1 MVLLDVRADRM
12 ATSNESWKECV
23 EWLTRCDVLRRDH
36 KTNWPEASVIDLAN
50 TLRDGVLLCNLLN
63 VLDPGCIDLKDVNQK
78 PQLAQFLCL
87 RNIKT
92 FLQTCHDIFGLKEN
106 DLFEPSMLFELND
119 FFKVL
124 NTLSKLSNCVKV
136 QRKQIIA
143 NGCGVAGPP
152 VWEHGDRGWMH
163 FTIRC
168 PQFVD
173 RDEEL
178 YEELCYVTFSSVP
191 PEECITNSR
200 VCPLMS
206 SNQFWLGNL
215 EQQVGSIEVLVS
227 AVLKIGYYHCWSLHS
242 LMSSSLYLGAID
254 DDVSCCVR
262 DEEVEYCAYY
272 ARINEVYEDLCS
284 IVSRAEPEMLQ
295 HCVSQDPSVNNH
307 SLEKRDYVIKE
318 LVETEKNYVDVL
330 ATVQRSFMR
339 PLSSFIREED
349 MKAIFSGM
357 KELSEIHSGFHSHLR
372 KAVAPNSST
381 RLSDVF
387 INWREKFLI
396 YGEYCAHL
404 TSAQELIQDLCSRN
418 EVVNQQVI
426 KCQEEANGGKF
437 KLRDILS
444 VPMQRILKYHLLLDK
459 LIQETQPSQ
468 EHQGASLELQGV
480 PFRVKIT
487 KELVWSYR
495 NHEDYRGLER
505 AKEAMVD
512 VAQYINE
519 VKRDSDTLAIMSSI
533 QVTVVRGQNNT
544 LVTCVFVPQDS
555 ISDLDMPE
563 NTELK
568 DYGRLL
574 KDGELKIKAHDDQK
588 IKTRYIFVFDQ
599 VIIMCKSLRVY
610 QVSLLH
616 LQGETYSY
624 RESLRLQEYKIEDVH
639 TRRTLRTDARWSYQF
654 YLVRKS
660 ERTAYTLYARTE
672 DNKRKWMKVYCY
684 VSCPRDNLEPSV
696 CRNTTHTFKMNTFEQ
711 ATTCHHCS
719 KFLKGIILQQIPQ
732 GYYTPGMY
740 LQATT
745 CHHCSKFLKGIILQG
760 YLCGECSIA
769 VHKQCIEFSG
779 RCHRSGAPPEPPPR
793 PPRLD
798 PPPILW
804 PDPSL
809 KDHLWFVGEMGRDRA
824 SALLERHMD
833 GTYLLRVRPQGA
845 THPNETIYA
854 LSLKTDDRV
863 KHMKVYER
871 TMEGVPHYFLSE
883 SRFFRSITDLIGCY
897 EHSSLG
903 ENFVGLDVTLKWP
916 FRRIIAIA
924 EFDFNPSESNQLPL
938 RKGCQVIV
946 LSKEGDYKGWWK
958 GKVQDRV
965 GFFPKDYVREVS
977 ETD

>member
-1 MVLLDVRADRM
+1 MCC
-12 ATSNESWKECV
+12 S
-23 EWLTRCDVLRRDH
+23 
-36 KTNWPEASVIDLAN
+36 
-50 TLRDGVLLCNLLN
+50 
-63 VLDPGCIDLKDVNQK
+63 
-78 PQLAQFLCL
+78 
-87 RNIKT
+87 
-92 FLQTCHDIFGLKEN
+92 
-106 DLFEPSMLFELND
+106 
-119 FFKVL
+119 
-124 NTLSKLSNCVKV
+124 
-136 QRKQIIA
+136 
-143 NGCGVAGPP
+143 
-152 VWEHGDRGWMH
+152 
-163 FTIRC
+163 
-168 PQFVD
+168 
-173 RDEEL
+173 
-178 YEELCYVTFSSVP
+178 
-191 PEECITNSR
+191 
-200 VCPLMS
+200 
-206 SNQFWLGNL
+206 
-215 EQQVGSIEVLVS
+215 
-227 AVLKIGYYHCWSLHS
+227 
-242 LMSSSLYLGAID
+242 D
-254 DDVSCCVR
+254 DDVSCCIR
-262 DEEVEYCAYY
+262 DEEVEYCTYY

-284 IVSRAEPEMLQ
+284 IVSRAEPED
-295 HCVSQDPSVNNH
+295 SSVNNH

-459 LIQETQPSQ
+459 LIQETQP
-468 EHQGASLELQGV
+468 
-480 PFRVKIT
+480 
-487 KELVWSYR
+487 

-519 VKRDSDTLAIMSSI
+519 VKRDTDTLAIMSSI
-533 QVTVVRGQNNT
+533 Q
-544 LVTCVFVPQDS
+544 DS
-555 ISDLDMPE
+555 ISELDMPE

-599 VIIMCKSLRVY
+599 VIIMCKSLR
-610 QVSLLH
+610 
-616 LQGETYSY
+616 GETYSF

-639 TRRTLRTDARWSYQF
+639 TRRTLRSDARWSYQF

-672 DNKRKWMKVYCY
+672 DNKRKWMKAIHDAM
-684 VSCPRDNLEPSV
+684 DNLEPSV
-696 CRNTTHTFKMNTFEQ
+696 CRNTTHTFKMNTFE
-711 ATTCHHCS
+711 
-719 KFLKGIILQQIPQ
+719 
-732 GYYTPGMY
+732 
-740 LQATT
+740 QATT

-798 PPPILW
+798 PPPNLW

-871 TMEGVPHYFLSE
+871 TMEGVPHYYLSE

-958 GKVQDRV
+958 GKAQDRV
-965 GFFPKDYVREVS
+965 SPVYPLGHLAPNISINLE
-977 ETD
+977 

>member
-1 MVLLDVRADRM
+1 MVFLDVRADRM

-136 QRKQIIA
+136 QRKQIIYLMLALLVRKARLVRYSPSLGPMLGMKMRVQKLNGRRLLACVSPSA

-191 PEECITNSR
+191 PEFSWHLFVACAR
-200 VCPLMS
+200 LFCVCAS
-206 SNQFWLGNL
+206 LGRMCC
-215 EQQVGSIEVLVS
+215 S
-227 AVLKIGYYHCWSLHS
+227 
-242 LMSSSLYLGAID
+242 D

-284 IVSRAEPEMLQ
+284 IVSRAEPE
-295 HCVSQDPSVNNH
+295 DPSVNNH

-349 MKAIFSGM
+349 MKSIFSGM

-459 LIQETQPSQ
+459 LIQETQPVSSPPQ
-468 EHQGASLELQGV
+468 TAQSGVSKHQGVSLELQGV
-480 PFRVKIT
+480 PVRV
-487 KELVWSYR
+487 
-495 NHEDYRGLER
+495 
-505 AKEAMVD
+505 
-512 VAQYINE
+512 
-519 VKRDSDTLAIMSSI
+519 
-533 QVTVVRGQNNT
+533 
-544 LVTCVFVPQDS
+544 
-555 ISDLDMPE
+555 
-563 NTELK
+563 
-568 DYGRLL
+568 
-574 KDGELKIKAHDDQK
+574 
-588 IKTRYIFVFDQ
+588 
-599 VIIMCKSLRVY
+599 
-610 QVSLLH
+610 
-616 LQGETYSY
+616 ET
-624 RESLRLQEYKIEDVH
+624 
-639 TRRTLRTDARWSYQF
+639 
-654 YLVRKS
+654 
-660 ERTAYTLYARTE
+660 
-672 DNKRKWMKVYCY
+672 
-684 VSCPRDNLEPSV
+684 PRS
-696 CRNTTHTFKMNTFEQ
+696 
-711 ATTCHHCS
+711 
-719 KFLKGIILQQIPQ
+719 
-732 GYYTPGMY
+732 
-740 LQATT
+740 
-745 CHHCSKFLKGIILQG
+745 
-760 YLCGECSIA
+760 
-769 VHKQCIEFSG
+769 
-779 RCHRSGAPPEPPPR
+779 
-793 PPRLD
+793 
-798 PPPILW
+798 
-804 PDPSL
+804 
-809 KDHLWFVGEMGRDRA
+809 
-824 SALLERHMD
+824 
-833 GTYLLRVRPQGA
+833 
-845 THPNETIYA
+845 
-854 LSLKTDDRV
+854 
-863 KHMKVYER
+863 
-871 TMEGVPHYFLSE
+871 
-883 SRFFRSITDLIGCY
+883 
-897 EHSSLG
+897 
-903 ENFVGLDVTLKWP
+903 
-916 FRRIIAIA
+916 
-924 EFDFNPSESNQLPL
+924 
-938 RKGCQVIV
+938 
-946 LSKEGDYKGWWK
+946 
-958 GKVQDRV
+958 
-965 GFFPKDYVREVS
+965 
-977 ETD
+977 

>member
-1 MVLLDVRADRM
+1 
-12 ATSNESWKECV
+12 
-23 EWLTRCDVLRRDH
+23 
-36 KTNWPEASVIDLAN
+36 
-50 TLRDGVLLCNLLN
+50 
-63 VLDPGCIDLKDVNQK
+63 
-78 PQLAQFLCL
+78 
-87 RNIKT
+87 
-92 FLQTCHDIFGLKEN
+92 
-106 DLFEPSMLFELND
+106 
-119 FFKVL
+119 
-124 NTLSKLSNCVKV
+124 
-136 QRKQIIA
+136 
-143 NGCGVAGPP
+143 
-152 VWEHGDRGWMH
+152 
-163 FTIRC
+163 
-168 PQFVD
+168 
-173 RDEEL
+173 
-178 YEELCYVTFSSVP
+178 
-191 PEECITNSR
+191 
-200 VCPLMS
+200 
-206 SNQFWLGNL
+206 
-215 EQQVGSIEVLVS
+215 
-227 AVLKIGYYHCWSLHS
+227 
-242 LMSSSLYLGAID
+242 
-254 DDVSCCVR
+254 
-262 DEEVEYCAYY
+262 
-272 ARINEVYEDLCS
+272 
-284 IVSRAEPEMLQ
+284 MLQ
-295 HCVSQDPSVNNH
+295 QCVSQDSSVNNH

-357 KELSEIHSGFHSHLR
+357 KVCCVALQELSEIHSGFHSHLR

-459 LIQETQPSQ
+459 LIQETQP
-468 EHQGASLELQGV
+468 
-480 PFRVKIT
+480 
-487 KELVWSYR
+487 

-519 VKRDSDTLAIMSSI
+519 VKRDTDTLAIMSSI
-533 QVTVVRGQNNT
+533 Q
-544 LVTCVFVPQDS
+544 DS
-555 ISDLDMPE
+555 ISELDMPE

-599 VIIMCKSLRVY
+599 VIIMCKSLR
-610 QVSLLH
+610 
-616 LQGETYSY
+616 GETYSF

-639 TRRTLRTDARWSYQF
+639 TRRTLRSDARWSYQF

-672 DNKRKWMKVYCY
+672 DNKRKWMKAIHDAM
-684 VSCPRDNLEPSV
+684 DNLEPSV
-696 CRNTTHTFKMNTFEQ
+696 CRNTTHTFKMNTFE
-711 ATTCHHCS
+711 
-719 KFLKGIILQQIPQ
+719 
-732 GYYTPGMY
+732 
-740 LQATT
+740 QATT

-798 PPPILW
+798 PPPNLW

-854 LSLKTDDRV
+854 LSLNKDFVYVSLCLEVTPFTPEYHNAQNIAEFFNDTIKDWGISKSQIHSVVGTDDRV

-871 TMEGVPHYFLSE
+871 TMEGVPHYYLSE

-958 GKVQDRV
+958 GKAQDRV
-965 GFFPKDYVREVS
+965 SPVYPLGHLAPNISINLE
-977 ETD
+977 